1 MRHKDR
7 GVTILEVMLA
17 FIILTIGIGFMLLS
31 NKAYYGFREDRQ
43 ERQQMMFYA
52 AGQMDAIL
60 EGQSVSY
67 NNPPFD
73 KYGVNPTVTDHST
86 NEYLQII
93 RIDVFKI
100 DSPDDPDPVSI
111 YTYRV
116 KME

>member
-1 MRHKDR
+1 MRHKDQ
-7 GVTILEVMLA
+7 GMTILEVMIA
-17 FIILTIGIGFMLLS
+17 FIILTIGIGFMLMS
-31 NKAYYGFREDRQ
+31 NKAYYDFRETRQ

-52 AGQMDAIL
+52 AGQMDAVL

-67 NNPPFD
+67 SNPPFD
-73 KYGVNPTVTDHST
+73 KYGVTPTVTNHPS

-100 DSPDDPDPVSI
+100 DSPNDPTPVSI